1 MPTPDPLTST
11 PVPLD
16 SDAPDGPG
24 QIKAAVF
31 GVSDNTIPYFT
42 STALRDSAYSTWVAN
57 GGVMRNSLVCAVGT
71 TLYRTISG
79 GSTWQ
84 AISVDNEMKMMSA
97 RREVDTEAFPN
108 NPLTPFVPNPN

>member
-31 GVSDNTIPYFT
+31 GLSDNTIPFYT
-42 STALRDSAYSTWVAN
+42 STALRDAAYSTYVAN
-57 GGVMRNSLVCAVGT
+57 GGAMRHSLVCAVGT
-71 TLYRTISG
+71 TLYRTTGG
-79 GSTWQ
+79 GSTWN
-84 AISVDNEMKMMSA
+84 AISVDTEARMASA
-97 RREVDTEAFPN
+97 RREVDTGSFPN
-108 NPLTPFVPNPN
+108 NAW